1 MLILINLDIVVIVL
15 DSMHIY
21 NFHYLILAG
30 VVIFGVDNSCSL
42 HVDNRKKNIL
52 TDREGKT
59 QGLDDT
65 KKTGETK
72 YSICFTES
80 GKKFVLSLH

>member
-52 TDREGKT
+52 IDREGQT

-65 KKTGETK
+65 KKQEK
-72 YSICFTES
+72 LNIL
-80 GKKFVLSLH
+80 FVLQNQERNLY